1 MGDHPHAGAPQSA
14 DTGLGA
20 ARLSDPADGGREGGR
35 YQPMFAGAGAR
46 RRAYA
51 RAHPIVSLVAG
62 RTGQGII
69 TLFLVS
75 LVVFAATQLL
85 PGNAARAILGFS
97 ATPQRIRALE
107 LELGLNRGWWS
118 QYWGW
123 LSGLPVGRLG
133 ASLANSE
140 PVWRRVE
147 PRLLNS
153 AVLVAVSGVTGS
165 VLGIALGAVAALRHG
180 SLLDNSMTVGALAV
194 LAVPEFVVAIG
205 VVILFS
211 TVVFHLFPGV
221 SLLTPGE
228 NILQAPRLL
237 VLPALSLTIVTIPYV
252 YRMTRA
258 ATLEALESPYVEMAR
273 LKGVPRWRVLVQHA
287 LPNALPPTIQVVGL
301 TFLRLAGG
309 IVLVEEVFDFPG
321 IGQGLVNAV
330 TDRDIP
336 VIQFIVVVLAAFY
349 VVVNITTDVLALLL
363 SPRRRIPT

>member
-1 MGDHPHAGAPQSA
+1 
-14 DTGLGA
+14 
-20 ARLSDPADGGREGGR
+20 
-35 YQPMFAGAGAR
+35 
-46 RRAYA
+46 
-51 RAHPIVSLVAG
+51 
-62 RTGQGII
+62 
-69 TLFLVS
+69 
-75 LVVFAATQLL
+75 
-85 PGNAARAILGFS
+85 
-97 ATPQRIRALE
+97 
-107 LELGLNRGWWS
+107 
-118 QYWGW
+118 
-123 LSGLPVGRLG
+123 
-133 ASLANSE
+133 
-140 PVWRRVE
+140 
-147 PRLLNS
+147 
-153 AVLVAVSGVTGS
+153 
-165 VLGIALGAVAALRHG
+165 
-180 SLLDNSMTVGALAV
+180 MTVGALAV

>member
-118 QYWGW
+118 QYWG
-123 LSGLPVGRLG
+123 LSLIHILMCELTGEFPKCEACAG
-133 ASLANSE
+133 
-140 PVWRRVE
+140 
-147 PRLLNS
+147 
-153 AVLVAVSGVTGS
+153 TGS
-165 VLGIALGAVAALRHG
+165 VNAADTLDIGKRYARCSSCEG
-180 SLLDNSMTVGALAV
+180 SGKALA
-194 LAVPEFVVAIG
+194 I
-205 VVILFS
+205 
-211 TVVFHLFPGV
+211 
-221 SLLTPGE
+221 
-228 NILQAPRLL
+228 
-237 VLPALSLTIVTIPYV
+237 
-252 YRMTRA
+252 
-258 ATLEALESPYVEMAR
+258 
-273 LKGVPRWRVLVQHA
+273 
-287 LPNALPPTIQVVGL
+287 
-301 TFLRLAGG
+301 
-309 IVLVEEVFDFPG
+309 
-321 IGQGLVNAV
+321 
-330 TDRDIP
+330 
-336 VIQFIVVVLAAFY
+336 
-349 VVVNITTDVLALLL
+349 
-363 SPRRRIPT
+363 

>member
-75 LVVFAATQLL
+75 LGRVRCYPA
-85 PGNAARAILGFS
+85 PARQRGAGDTRFS

-140 PVWRRVE
+140 PVWRLVE

-165 VLGIALGAVAALRHG
+165 VLGSRLVRSRPCATGA
-180 SLLDNSMTVGALAV
+180 S
-194 LAVPEFVVAIG
+194 
-205 VVILFS
+205 
-211 TVVFHLFPGV
+211 
-221 SLLTPGE
+221 
-228 NILQAPRLL
+228 
-237 VLPALSLTIVTIPYV
+237 
-252 YRMTRA
+252 
-258 ATLEALESPYVEMAR
+258 
-273 LKGVPRWRVLVQHA
+273 
-287 LPNALPPTIQVVGL
+287 
-301 TFLRLAGG
+301 
-309 IVLVEEVFDFPG
+309 
-321 IGQGLVNAV
+321 
-330 TDRDIP
+330 
-336 VIQFIVVVLAAFY
+336 
-349 VVVNITTDVLALLL
+349 
-363 SPRRRIPT
+363 